1 MASPHLLRLSSTPIS
16 PLEYFTDSS
25 NTINFKSDVI
35 LVVEN
40 QRFYCHRLLLSLVSP
55 VFARMFDGQFKEH
68 EEQEVPLE
76 GKTSESIIE
85 LLKFIYPQFN
95 GQITNENIENL
106 IKLADEYMIEHLKQ
120 PCKNFLVTQ
129 LESFKYVVLPTKQKL
144 EQVQFFSLSSR
155 QRKTHS
161 FSLSFSLR
169 SQVKH
174 FMQVIRH
181 CIHPNIMI
189 IITMFS
195 IESANVDRIH
205 LHVQH
210 RNLRLVI

>member
-144 EQVQFFSLSSR
+144 EQVQFFLSR
-155 QRKTHS
+155 LGKEKHIR
-161 FSLSFSLR
+161 FLS
-169 SQVKH
+169 
-174 FMQVIRH
+174 
-181 CIHPNIMI
+181 
-189 IITMFS
+189 
-195 IESANVDRIH
+195 H
-205 LHVQH
+205 LVFAHK
-210 RNLRLVI
+210 